1 MSSNTKNLGLLKK
14 DPGTDGAETFNIKT
28 MMNDNWDKIDAA
40 VPGAEVK
47 DAPAGTD
54 HMFLYDNAADGKPK
68 KVLLSKL
75 VELWKKTFYT
85 KEDTDSLLSNKV
97 SKPIQIPSNAD
108 LNDYT
113 IPGFYYVGADAEVA
127 TIKNSPTS
135 HAFTLLVEIGAN
147 AEPVQTLKTWIDVDK
162 YRATTFVRS
171 KYPNWHGGWIKIATA
186 TPPQEYDLPLA
197 AGLSNDNQYARSVY
211 WRDQFGVVTFFFQV
225 IKSGT
230 SADIGNG
237 ERLAIL
243 PAGFRPKALANFAA
257 HFEDI
262 GNFAPALGVVH
273 QDGSI
278 VAYNG
283 SGTSGRKVF
292 GFGSFIA
299 ETL

>member
-1 MSSNTKNLGLLKK
+1 MSKK
-14 DPGTDGAETFNIKT
+14 
-28 MMNDNWDKIDAA
+28 
-40 VPGAEVK
+40 
-47 DAPAGTD
+47 APTWK
-54 HMFLYDNAADGKPK
+54 LNAADGLRPEQIVQSIIDQAQDTAAHGSISSSGLWDFAGVNYAGKQYGSYILHSWGGQ
-68 KVLLSKL
+68 LLFDAI
-75 VELWKKTFYT
+75 V
-85 KEDTDSLLSNKV
+85 N
-97 SKPIQIPSNAD
+97 
-108 LNDYT
+108 
-113 IPGFYYVGADAEVA
+113 GAH
-127 TIKNSPTS
+127 T
-135 HAFTLLVEIGAN
+135 
-147 AEPVQTLKTWIDVDK
+147 
-162 YRATTFVRS
+162 VR
-171 KYPNWHGGWIKIATA
+171 PIATA

-283 SGTSGRKVF
+283 SGASGRKVF
-292 GFGSFIA
+292 GFGSFVA

>member
-1 MSSNTKNLGLLKK
+1 MVICPMNSPYDPTSWCSVELNYSGENGLLRWF
-14 DPGTDGAETFNIKT
+14 DLDRNIEYRTYKRYGEA
-28 MMNDNWDKIDAA
+28 WRK
-40 VPGAEVK
+40 
-47 DAPAGTD
+47 
-54 HMFLYDNAADGKPK
+54 
-68 KVLLSKL
+68 
-75 VELWKKTFYT
+75 W
-85 KEDTDSLLSNKV
+85 
-97 SKPIQIPSNAD
+97 
-108 LNDYT
+108 
-113 IPGFYYVGADAEVA
+113 
-127 TIKNSPTS
+127 
-135 HAFTLLVEIGAN
+135 
-147 AEPVQTLKTWIDVDK
+147 EP
-162 YRATTFVRS
+162 
-171 KYPNWHGGWIKIATA
+171 IATA

-283 SGTSGRKVF
+283 SGASGRKVF
-292 GFGSFIA
+292 GFGSFVA